1 MASLPGRPAQNAR
14 PAPTPAPAVQPA
26 RPAPAP
32 VPAGQPARPVQNQV
46 PIAPNGTQAGGT
58 PANVVNPGG
67 RPANGAAPAPIN
79 NNNNRGAPV
88 AGGGGVQNPA
98 RNDSV
103 NDPTKAAPPA
113 VVPAPPAVVS
123 APMAPPAPAAPVARG
138 GPTGIL
144 GPGALRAMPTP
155 PDLAPNTGSWRAVL
169 TNRAYIKVPATAN
182 SFTGGVVDQDKQAK
196 FQTSPRDW
204 FVYSAVVNPSDLVN
218 RPSRVRINPRRYG
231 TFCITS
237 TAFNLNV
244 VDGIQ
249 FGLAEE
255 GVPPIYDGM
264 VPIGRTAGT
273 FCFHFQYIRAL
284 LNPQND
290 ETDDAPVIR
299 LALIN
304 RESFPPL
311 PAAQPLFSLWH
322 YEPTGD
328 NAPWGDQGA
337 TLWDA
342 MDDSGRPLTGATRLP
357 GKGQPV
363 QDKNKNLYKPG
374 VADLPA
380 SVDELKPG
388 SGGTGKPFFTPGTNP
403 GVWRPAGKSDSPA
416 AGGGKPGPGGG
427 AVGGGKAPAENIYG
441 YDDAA
446 RGKAPVGGG
455 AAGGGKTPADG
466 IYGYDD
472 TARGGK
478 APADD
483 TTRGGKAPTGDTYGF
498 DDVARGQGG
507 GGQGGNAAAGGGP
520 AWKGGAKPAPGGG
533 AARPPGPNIGAG
545 RDPNANNAAAGSA
558 ANPFGNAGSGGGG
571 GDDGSGDRQGSG
583 KEEAGPDDP
592 SNFYGDAVGK

>member
-1 MASLPGRPAQNAR
+1 MASLPGRPAQGGR

-26 RPAPAP
+26 RP
-32 VPAGQPARPVQNQV
+32 VQNQV
-46 PIAPNGTQAGGT
+46 PINPNGAQAGGA

-67 RPANGAAPAPIN
+67 RPANGAAPAPV

-88 AGGGGVQNPA
+88 AGGGAAQNPA

-103 NDPTKAAPPA
+103 NDPGKAAPPA
-113 VVPAPPAVVS
+113 VVPAPPA
-123 APMAPPAPAAPVARG
+123 PAVPVAPR

-155 PDLAPNTGSWRAVL
+155 PDLAPNTGRWVPVL
-169 TNRAYIKVPATAN
+169 TNKAYIK
-182 SFTGGVVDQDKQAK
+182 FQAD
-196 FQTSPRDW
+196 PRGW
-204 FVYSAVVNPSDLVN
+204 FVYSARVDPSDLVN
-218 RPSRVRINPRRYG
+218 RPSRIRINPRRYG

-244 VDGIQ
+244 LDGIE
-249 FGLAEE
+249 FWLAQE
-255 GVPPIYDGM
+255 GVPSAYERM
-264 VPIGRTAGT
+264 MSIGRTAGT
-273 FCFHFQYIRAL
+273 FCFHFKYIRAL

-290 ETDDAPVIR
+290 ETDDTPVIR
-299 LALIN
+299 LAFIN
-304 RESFPPL
+304 RESFPP
-311 PAAQPLFSLWH
+311 PPNAQPVFTLWH

-328 NAPWGDQGA
+328 HAPWGDQGA

-357 GKGQPV
+357 SKAQPV
-363 QDKNKNLYKPG
+363 QDKNKNPYKPG

-380 SVDELKPG
+380 SVAELKPG
-388 SGGTGKPFFTPGTNP
+388 SGGTGTPFFTPGMTF
-403 GVWRPAGKSDSPA
+403 GVWKPAGSGDSPA
-416 AGGGKPGPGGG
+416 VGGAKPGAGGG

-441 YDDAA
+441 HDDTA
-446 RGKAPVGGG
+446 RGGKPAAGGAAA
-455 AAGGGKTPADG
+455 AAGGGKAPADN

-478 APADD
+478 APADNTYGYDD
-483 TTRGGKAPTGDTYGF
+483 TARGGKAPAENTYGF
-498 DDVARGQGG
+498 DDTVRGPGD
-507 GGQGGNAAAGGGP
+507 GGNAAA
-520 AWKGGAKPAPGGG
+520 GGG

-545 RDPNANNAAAGSA
+545 RDPNANNAAAGAA
-558 ANPFGNAGSGGGG
+558 ANPFGNSGGVGG
-571 GDDGSGDRQGSG
+571 GEGGNQGSG